1 MTNKQHSYKLKTK
14 ILYISII
21 ACFVLMGCPVV
32 ILIDNSGLKFMNI
45 PALYIYIFILWIL
58 MCILTFWGY
67 RLKWGDKN
75 DADKNK

>member
-1 MTNKQHSYKLKTK
+1 
-14 ILYISII
+14 
-21 ACFVLMGCPVV
+21 MGCPVV

-58 MCILTFWGY
+58 LCILTFWGY